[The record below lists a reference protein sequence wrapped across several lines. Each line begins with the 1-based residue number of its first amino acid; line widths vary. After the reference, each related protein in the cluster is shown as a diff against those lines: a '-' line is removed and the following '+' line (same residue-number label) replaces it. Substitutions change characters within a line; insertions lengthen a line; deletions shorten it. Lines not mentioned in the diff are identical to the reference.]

1 MLANLESSM
10 GLQKI
15 INTTLLLFISNLI
28 QFCMVYRYFVLTI
41 IAMAVSTANISAGS
55 WDGYSNHDGISQRL
69 KKLSETYPQYTKIK
83 SLARTNGGQD
93 IWLLTIGSG
102 ETEKHP
108 ALAVVAG
115 VEGNHLVGVELS
127 VSFAE
132 QLLKRTTESEIRE
145 LLSKNTFYIF
155 PNMSPDA
162 SEQFFKNPRFEKLG
176 NGTRTDGDRDGK
188 FNEDPFEDL
197 NKDGL
202 ISMIRVKDFIGKWIK
217 HSVDE
222 KLMVAANSEKG
233 ERGEYLLI
241 SEGFDNDKDSRFN
254 EEGDPGVIFNRN
266 FSFNYEPFYNGA
278 GEHAVSETEI
288 RAIADFLFAAKN
300 VFAVF
305 TFGPVNNLSEPDRYI
320 ERDASARI
328 PKGILKGDASVSQ
341 MISMKYVQLIAAKD
355 APKSSA
361 GKGDFT
367 QWAYFHYGR
376 YSFSTP
382 AWWTPG
388 RNSTGTQDKKQEILP
403 ELSFLQWA
411 EEQKLEGYFV
421 PWTKVQH
428 PDFPDKETEVGGIA
442 PFVKINPPFR
452 MIDSIA
458 VMHHEFLIKL
468 AGMAPSMDLEPVKIE
483 NLGKDLY
490 RVTLIVVNKG
500 VLPTS
505 SEIGEKLKWVR
516 KPSLYFEISSKQKLV
531 QGLRV
536 NVLETIPGRGTKE
549 LSWLVKGKGKV
560 VITAGSEMTGIL
572 SKEINL

>member
-1 MLANLESSM
+1 MS
-10 GLQKI
+10 LQKI
-15 INTTLLLFISNLI
+15 INTTLFLFIYHLI
-28 QFCMVYRYFVLTI
+28 QHCMLYRYLVLTI
-41 IAMAVSTANISAGS
+41 FALAVSSANISAGS
-55 WDGYSNHDGISQRL
+55 WDGYSNHAGIGQRL
-69 KKLSETYPQYTKIK
+69 KKLAETYPQYAKVETMAK
-83 SLARTNGGQD
+83 TNGGQD
-93 IWLLTIGSG
+93 ILLLTIGNG

-108 ALAVVAG
+108 ALAIVAG
-115 VEGNHLVGVELS
+115 VEGNHLVGVEIS
-127 VSFAE
+127 IRFAE
-132 QLLKRTTESEIRE
+132 QLLKRTNEPEIRE
-145 LLSKNTFYIF
+145 LLAKNTFYIF

-176 NGTRTDGDRDGK
+176 NATRTDGDRDGR

-197 NKDGL
+197 NKDAL
-202 ISMIRVKDFIGKWIK
+202 ISMIRVRDFTGKWIK
-217 HSVDE
+217 HPVDDR
-222 KLMVAANSEKG
+222 LMVMANPEKG
-233 ERGEYLLI
+233 EKGEYLLI
-241 SEGFDNDKDSRFN
+241 TEGFDNDKDGRFN
-254 EEGDPGVIFNRN
+254 EEGDPGVVFNRN
-266 FSFNYEPFYNGA
+266 FSFSYEPFYNGA
-278 GEHAVSETEI
+278 GEHAVSEVET

-305 TFGPVNNLSEPDRYI
+305 TFGPVNNLSEPYRFN
-320 ERDASARI
+320 ERDANARI
-328 PKGILKGDASVSQ
+328 PKGILKEDAVVNQ
-341 MISMKYVQLIAAKD
+341 MVSMKYGQMVDVKD

-361 GKGDFT
+361 GKGDFS

-388 RNSTGTQDKKQEILP
+388 RNLTGTQEKKQEILP

-411 EEQKLEGYFV
+411 EKQKLEGYFV
-421 PWTKVQH
+421 PWIKIQH
-428 PDFPDKETEVGGIA
+428 PDFPDKEAEVGGIA

-458 VMHHEFLIKL
+458 ALHHDFLIEL
-468 AGMAPSMDLEPVKIE
+468 VEMAPAVDIDPVKIE

-490 RVTLIVVNKG
+490 RITVMVVNKG

-505 SEIGEKLKWVR
+505 SEIGDKLKWVR

-536 NVLETIPGRGTKE
+536 NVLEKIPGRGTKE
-549 LSWLVKGKGKV
+549 LSWLVKGKGKI
-560 VITAGSEMTGIL
+560 VITAGSEMTGIV